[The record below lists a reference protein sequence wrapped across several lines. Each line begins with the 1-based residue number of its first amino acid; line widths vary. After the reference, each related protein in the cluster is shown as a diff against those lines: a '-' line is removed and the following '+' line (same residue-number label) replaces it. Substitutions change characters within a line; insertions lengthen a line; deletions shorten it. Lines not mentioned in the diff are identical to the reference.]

1 MLQRNL
7 DEKCIVEKSEFF
19 SSGDSLPSYDVI
31 RKKMISASFYY
42 VIILK
47 IQNELKNTE
56 QNLNHRK
63 DEMVRELQ
71 QRLEQEKDAHALSER
86 NGHAMR

>member
-1 MLQRNL
+1 MR
-7 DEKCIVEKSEFF
+7 SHF
-19 SSGDSLPSYDVI
+19 GDLWVI
-31 RKKMISASFYY
+31 N
-42 VIILK
+42 LK

-56 QNLNHRK
+56 QNLNQRK